1 MVTVHA
7 LFVAFLAVLGLI
19 DVRRALALL
28 LIATLVLGVWMP
40 QKAQAQIG
48 FGSLFAAIN
57 AVLNTI
63 NGVLRNLL
71 NTANSILSQVGSI
84 LGAFRNLMETVIYP
98 QALIDQ
104 ARSMVSSII
113 AQFRGLLS
121 SIFNIGVSSATLPAP
136 SSLEAILRNRSAAD
150 VAGVAAAYTRTFGA
164 LPAATDADPRERN
177 LIDVDDA
184 MAQGQLKVLKT
195 ADAVSDQTIAASL
208 LIEDEARIAAPGTA
222 DYLIAAGLIASVQN
236 QAVIQKM
243 VAAQMRQEAARIAHD
258 NMLRKRNA
266 ATASRL
272 RDNMSR
278 MLRR

>member
-1 MVTVHA
+1 MVTIHA
-7 LFVAFLAVLGLI
+7 LFVAFLAVVALI
-19 DVRRALALL
+19 DLRRALAIL
-28 LIATLVLGVWMP
+28 LILTLVLGVWMP
-40 QKAQAQIG
+40 QQAQAQIG
-48 FGSLFAAIN
+48 FGSLFTAIN

-63 NGVLRNLL
+63 NGVLRGLL

-84 LGAFRNLMETVIYP
+84 IGAFRDLMQTVVYP

-121 SIFNIGVSSATLPAP
+121 SVFNIGVASATLPAP
-136 SSLEAILRNRSAAD
+136 SSLEAIIRNRNAAD
-150 VAGVAAAYTRTFGA
+150 VAAVAGAYSRTFGA
-164 LPAATDADPRERN
+164 LPPATDADPRERN

-184 MAQGQLKVLKT
+184 MAQGQLKLLKA

-236 QAVIQKM
+236 QAVMQKM

-272 RDNMSR
+272 RENMSR

>member
-1 MVTVHA
+1 MVPIRA
-7 LFVAFLAVLGLI
+7 LSIALVAAASFI
-19 DVRRALALL
+19 DVRRGVAIL
-28 LIATLVLGVWMP
+28 LIGALILGVWAP
-40 QKAQAQIG
+40 QKLQAQIG
-48 FGSLFAAIN
+48 FGALFTAIN

-63 NGVLRNLL
+63 NSVLRGLL

-84 LGAFRNLMETVIYP
+84 LGAFRDLMETVVYP

-104 ARSMVSSII
+104 VRSMVSSII

-136 SSLEAILRNRSAAD
+136 SSLEAIIRNRSAAD
-150 VAGVAAAYTRTFGA
+150 VAGLTAAYARTFGP
-164 LPAATDADPRERN
+164 LPAAMDADPRDRN

-184 MAQGQLKVLKT
+184 MAQGQLKMLKA
-195 ADAVSDQTIAASL
+195 ADAASDQTIAASL
-208 LIEDEARIAAPGTA
+208 LIEDEARVAAPGTA

-236 QAVIQKM
+236 QALMQKM
-243 VAAQMRQEAARIAHD
+243 IAAQMRQEAARIAHD

-266 ATASRL
+266 TAASKL
-272 RDNMSR
+272 RENMSR

>member
-1 MVTVHA
+1 MVTIHA
-7 LFVAFLAVLGLI
+7 VFVACVAVIALI
-19 DVRRALALL
+19 DLRRALAIFLVATLL
-28 LIATLVLGVWMP
+28 LGLWMP
-40 QKAQAQIG
+40 QRAQAQIG
-48 FGSLFAAIN
+48 FGSLFTAIN

-63 NGVLRNLL
+63 NGMLRSLL

-84 LGAFRNLMETVIYP
+84 LGAFRNLMETVVYP

-136 SSLEAILRNRSAAD
+136 SSLEAIIRNRSAAD
-150 VAGVAAAYTRTFGA
+150 VGGVAGAYTRTFGA
-164 LPAATDADPRERN
+164 LPLATDADPRERN

-184 MAQGQLKVLKT
+184 MAQGQLKLLKA

-208 LIEDEARIAAPGTA
+208 LIEDEARRAAPGTA

-236 QAVIQKM
+236 QAVMQKM

>member
-1 MVTVHA
+1 MVTINA
-7 LFVAFLAVLGLI
+7 LFVAFLAVVALI
-19 DVRRALALL
+19 DVRRALAIL
-28 LIATLVLGVWMP
+28 LILTLVLGVWMP

-48 FGSLFAAIN
+48 FGSLFTAIN

-63 NGVLRNLL
+63 NGVLRGLL

-84 LGAFRNLMETVIYP
+84 LGAFRDLMQTVVYP

-121 SIFNIGVSSATLPAP
+121 SVFNIGVASATLPAP
-136 SSLEAILRNRSAAD
+136 SSLEAIIRNRNAAD
-150 VAGVAAAYTRTFGA
+150 VAAVAGAYSRTFGA
-164 LPAATDADPRERN
+164 LPPATDADPRERN
-177 LIDVDDA
+177 LIDIDDA
-184 MAQGQLKVLKT
+184 MAQGQLKLLKA
-195 ADAVSDQTIAASL
+195 ADAVSDQTVAASL

-236 QAVIQKM
+236 QAVMQKM

-272 RDNMSR
+272 RENMSR

>member
-1 MVTVHA
+1 VVTIHA
-7 LFVAFLAVLGLI
+7 LFVGFFAVIALI
-19 DVRRALALL
+19 DLRRALAIL
-28 LIATLVLGVWMP
+28 LIGTLVLGVWMP
-40 QKAQAQIG
+40 PKAQAQIG
-48 FGSLFAAIN
+48 LGSLFTAIN

-63 NGVLRNLL
+63 NGVLRSLL

-84 LGAFRNLMETVIYP
+84 LGEFRDLMQTVVYP

-121 SIFNIGVSSATLPAP
+121 SIFNIGVGSATLPAP
-136 SSLEAILRNRSAAD
+136 SSLESIIRNRNAAD
-150 VAGVAAAYTRTFGA
+150 IGAVAGAYTRTFGA
-164 LPAATDADPRERN
+164 LPPVTDADPRERN
-177 LIDVDDA
+177 LIDIDDA
-184 MAQGQLKVLKT
+184 LAQGQLKLLKA

-236 QAVIQKM
+236 QAVMQKM

-272 RDNMSR
+272 RENMSR
-278 MLRR
+278 MLQR

>member
-48 FGSLFAAIN
+48 FGSLFTAIN

-84 LGAFRNLMETVIYP
+84 LDAFRNLMETVVYP

-164 LPAATDADPRERN
+164 LPPATDADPRERN

-184 MAQGQLKVLKT
+184 MAQGQLNVLKT